1 MLQMDNTTLDLVFP
15 AVCGKDVVSRNDGG
29 EITSDAGLL
38 LVSLADNK
46 LGLTLAMADA
56 LTDSREQSKVD
67 HAIIEMSR
75 ERIYTICGGYED
87 ANDLDTLRRDPALKL
102 ACKRLPASRQR
113 FQSM

>member
-1 MLQMDNTTLDLVFP
+1 MFGYLKFYCRHHQPILNVDCEHT
-15 AVCGKDVVSRNDGG
+15 A
-29 EITSDAGLL
+29 
-38 LVSLADNK
+38 
-46 LGLTLAMADA
+46 
-56 LTDSREQSKVD
+56 SREQSKVD